1 MKITANM
8 DYFLCAEPAALVVLY
23 YCLLE
28 IVYTKVLFDAATCCK
43 KMWCKLIPN
52 PATAI
57 QMIGFDLISR
67 NVQ

>member
-1 MKITANM
+1 M

-43 KMWCKLIPN
+43 KM
-52 PATAI
+52 
-57 QMIGFDLISR
+57 
-67 NVQ
+67 